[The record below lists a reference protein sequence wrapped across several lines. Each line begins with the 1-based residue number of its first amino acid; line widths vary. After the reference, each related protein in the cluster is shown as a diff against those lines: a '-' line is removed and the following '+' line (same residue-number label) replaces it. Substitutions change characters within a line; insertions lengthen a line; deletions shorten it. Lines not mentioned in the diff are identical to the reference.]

1 MIGLTALFDLL
12 ISLASLYTRFNC
24 ASDLQV
30 KAKHWPSKELSDRA
44 EEDLKQPLIKQI
56 KVLVYV

>member
-44 EEDLKQPLIKQI
+44 EDLKQPLIKQI